1 MGSIRKR
8 LSARK
13 NMDQQAAADQEAA
26 ETVQAEPETPPAETG
41 QAAGSSEG
49 PGTPPQS
56 DGSD

>member
-13 NMDQQAAADQEAA
+13 TEEPAADQEAA
-26 ETVQAEPETPPAETG
+26 KTVQAEPETPPAETD
-41 QAAGSSEG
+41 QAAGSSEA

>member
-13 NMDQQAAADQEAA
+13 RVDQQAPAEQETAK
-26 ETVQAEPETPPAETG
+26 TVEAEPETPPAETDH
-41 QAAGSSEG
+41 AAGSSEG

-56 DGSD
+56 DGSS